1 MTQVSEIF
9 SIVEEQKKQ
18 DIEFLEKVSVRNEKE
33 AKIIITKY
41 DLKHPSIKIIT
52 DNLCNYDK
60 IVEESKLFL
69 QKRKEFLDFIA
80 EYL

>member
-18 DIEFLEKVSVRNEKE
+18 DDEFLQKVSVRNEKE

-41 DLKHPSIKIIT
+41 DLKHPSIKILT

-60 IVEESKLFL
+60 IVEESKKFL
-69 QKRKEFLDFIA
+69 QKRKEFLDFMS